1 MVIMTN
7 PHDKW
12 TLYIAAQK
20 QRERKKQDDH
30 PAAKICANES
40 EAELRKLKDLAEK
53 TSPQAE
59 QLTFWQR
66 VLSN

>member
-1 MVIMTN
+1 MTN

-12 TLYIAAQK
+12 NLYIAAQK
-20 QRERKKQDDH
+20 QREREKQDDH
-30 PAAKICANES
+30 SDAENRAHES

-53 TSPQAE
+53 MPAQGE

-66 VLSN
+66 VFCKRG